1 MLIRFTVS
9 NFMSFKE
16 ETEFNMLTGK
26 GNGYTKHKNHVH
38 KSTSGVDILK
48 TAALYG
54 ANASGKSN
62 LIKAIEYLKDL
73 VVYTEPNENLIPIS
87 KRFRLDKEYKEL
99 PTTFRIECVYKDIH
113 FDYAI
118 EIHKGKITEEW
129 LYKINSIKKNQEEL
143 LFNRKDN
150 IISFGTYFS
159 EESISYFKE
168 FLNNELKS
176 NQTVLNAS
184 DNNRV
189 KNNKILN
196 LIKEAFSELNI
207 ISPNS
212 FDLNY
217 GTSILTGKISHNF
230 ASEILNNAKTGIDKL
245 VIKEINADT
254 FFSYEENDFKNDL
267 IEKLEE
273 GIASKEN
280 INEDNVVATFSR
292 RNQYHCFKKHED
304 NYFVSLLKTKHHLS
318 DELFDFHEES
328 DGTNRLFELS
338 PAFDDLI
345 NGDNTVFIIDELERS
360 MHPIL
365 VKELVKLFSTKKT
378 KNNQLIFT
386 THESQLLDFDLFR
399 QDEIWFAE
407 KKKNGSTEFYPL
419 SKFKPREDKNIRKG
433 YLQGRYGGIPFLGD
447 FSKLETITDE

>member
-1 MLIRFTVS
+1 
-9 NFMSFKE
+9 MSFKE

-26 GNGYTKHKNHVH
+26 GNGYMKHENHVH
-38 KSTSGVDILK
+38 KSTSGVNILK

-73 VVYTEPNENLIPIS
+73 VIYTEPNENLIPIS

-113 FDYAI
+113 FDYAV

-143 LFNRKDN
+143 LFNRKGEN
-150 IISFGTYFS
+150 INFGTSFS
-159 EESISYFKE
+159 EKSISYIKE

-184 DNNRV
+184 HNRV
-189 KNNKILN
+189 KNNNLLN
-196 LIKEAFSELNI
+196 IINEAFSEINI
-207 ISPNS
+207 IRPDSI
-212 FDLNY
+212 DLGY
-217 GTSILTGKISHNF
+217 AASILTGKISHNF
-230 ASEILNNAKTGIDKL
+230 ASEILNNAETGVEKL
-245 VIKEINADT
+245 EIKEISADT
-254 FFSYEENDFKNDL
+254 FFSYEEEDFKNDL
-267 IEKLEE
+267 IERLEE
-273 GIASKEN
+273 GIASEDYF
-280 INEDNVVATFSR
+280 NEEDVIVTFSR
-292 RNQYHCFKKHED
+292 RNEYHAFKKHKG
-304 NYFVSLLKTKHHLS
+304 NYFVSLLKTKHYLS
-318 DELFDFHEES
+318 DELFDFNEES

-338 PAFDDLI
+338 PIFDQLI
-345 NGDNTVFIIDELERS
+345 NNDNAVFIIDELERS

-365 VKELVKLFSTKKT
+365 VKELIKLFSTKIT

-386 THESQLLDFDLFR
+386 THESQLLDFELFR

-419 SKFKPREDKNIRKG
+419 SKFKPREDKDIRKG

-447 FSKLETITDE
+447 FSKLETISNE

>member
-1 MLIRFTVS
+1 
-9 NFMSFKE
+9 
-16 ETEFNMLTGK
+16 MLTGK
-26 GNGYTKHKNHVH
+26 GNGYMKHENHVH
-38 KSTSGVDILK
+38 KSTSGVNILK

-143 LFNRKDN
+143 LFNRKNN
-150 IISFGTYFS
+150 IINFGTYFS
-159 EESISYFKE
+159 DESISYLKQ
-168 FLNNELKS
+168 FLNKELKS

-184 DNNRV
+184 YNRV
-189 KNNKILN
+189 ENNTILN
-196 LIKEAFSELNI
+196 LINEAFSKLKI
-207 ISPNS
+207 ISPDS
-212 FDLNY
+212 VDLNY
-217 GTSILTGKISHNF
+217 AASILTGQISHNF
-230 ASEILNNAKTGIDKL
+230 ASEILNNAKTGVDKL
-245 VIKEINADT
+245 IIKEISADT
-254 FFSYEENDFKNDL
+254 FFSYEEDDFKNEL

-273 GIASKEN
+273 GIASEEELS
-280 INEDNVVATFSR
+280 EDNLVITFFRKNES
-292 RNQYHCFKKHED
+292 HTLKKNKE
-304 NYFVSLLKTKHHLS
+304 NYFVTLLKTRHYLS
-318 DELFDFHEES
+318 DEPFEFSEES

-338 PAFDDLI
+338 PVFDQLI
-345 NGDNTVFIIDELERS
+345 NGDNAVFIIDELERS

-365 VKELVKLFSTKKT
+365 VKELIKIFSTKNT

-407 KKKNGSTEFYPL
+407 KKNNGSTEFYPL
-419 SKFKPREDKNIRKG
+419 SKFKPREDKDIRKG

>member
-26 GNGYTKHKNHVH
+26 GNGYTKHENHVH
-38 KSTSGVDILK
+38 RSTSGVNILK

-143 LFNRKDN
+143 LFNRKNN

-159 EESISYFKE
+159 DESISYLKQ
-168 FLNNELKS
+168 FLNKELKN

-184 DNNRV
+184 YDRVDNN
-189 KNNKILN
+189 NILD
-196 LIKEAFSELNI
+196 LINEAFSELNI
-207 ISPNS
+207 ISPDSVN
-212 FDLNY
+212 LNY
-217 GTSILTGKISHNF
+217 DSSILTGQISPNF
-230 ASEILNNAKTGIDKL
+230 ASEILNNAETGIEKL
-245 VIKEINADT
+245 AIKEINADT
-254 FFSYEENDFKNDL
+254 FFSYDDADLKNDL

-280 INEDNVVATFSR
+280 INEEDVAVPFYKK
-292 RNQYHCFKKHED
+292 NEYHTFKKHKG

-318 DELFDFHEES
+318 DELFDFNEES

-338 PAFDDLI
+338 PVFDQLI
-345 NGDNTVFIIDELERS
+345 NGDNAVFIIDELERS

-365 VKELVKLFSTKKT
+365 VKELIKLFSTKNT

-407 KKKNGSTEFYPL
+407 KKNNGSTEFYPL
-419 SKFKPREDKNIRKG
+419 SKFKPREDKDIRKG